1 MKPVDWFRWDGNDLL
16 LQVKVIPKSSSDE
29 LAGVQ
34 GDHMRVRIT
43 APPVDGKANVH
54 LVRWLA
60 QVFGVSR
67 SAITIEAGTLARIK
81 RIRVH
86 APARL
91 PDAIDPRP
99 AH

>member
-1 MKPVDWFRWDGNDLL
+1 MNPTGWFRWDGSDLL
-16 LQVKVIPKSSSDE
+16 LQIKVIPKSSSDE

-60 QVFGVSR
+60 QLFGVSR
-67 SAITIEAGTLARIK
+67 SAITIEVGTLGRIK
-81 RIRVH
+81 RVRVH

-91 PDAIDPRP
+91 PDTIDPPP
-99 AH
+99 AR